1 MGIEKIERGPRA
13 IDHFD
18 RPPVVRVEDAGL
30 LHPVELGE
38 QGLPETLEIH
48 QNHRSAML
56 VELPLDQNLGKFLQR
71 AEPARENHIRVA
83 PVSQP
88 GFATPHVFDRLQ
100 VVQPRVG
107 DARECIE
114 DDAFDT
120 TARPQRRIGQGSHE
134 ADIGTAVDQGPAS
147 LGDSPTQRTRQFEK
161 GWRSAAGRGGVDRD
175 TLDPG
180 HGNSSRL
187 ALRFASRRRPGHGF
201 EIVST
206 TPFVFLDRDGTLIE
220 DVGYGHRPEDYH
232 LIPGVL
238 AALERLRD
246 AGFRLAMVT
255 NQSGIGRGL
264 FTLADYESFHACL
277 MRDLDEAGIPIEK
290 TWMCPHAPSEP
301 CVCRKPNPS
310 SLHEAERELG
320 ADLERSWVI
329 GDHVGDVALAAAAG
343 CRGILVLTGHGIE
356 ERDRLGDT
364 PVDAVVAD
372 LTEAV
377 EYILAQA

>member
-1 MGIEKIERGPRA
+1 
-13 IDHFD
+13 
-18 RPPVVRVEDAGL
+18 VVFRVEDSGR

-38 QGLPETLEIH
+38 QGLPESFEVHQDNGATMPFELSLDEDLGQFLE
-48 QNHRSAML
+48 RSEPTGQDHVRIPAMGQSRL
-56 VELPLDQNLGKFLQR
+56 
-71 AEPARENHIRVA
+71 AA
-83 PVSQP
+83 
-88 GFATPHVFDRLQ
+88 PHVLDRLQ
-100 VVQPRVG
+100 FVQPRVG
-107 DARECIE
+107 NAREGVE
-114 DDAFDT
+114 DDAFHT
-120 TARPQRRIGQGSHE
+120 TSRSQRRIGQSTHE
-134 ADIGTAVDQGPAS
+134 ADVGASVDQGPAS

-161 GWRSAAGRGGVDRD
+161 GGRSAAGRSGIDRD
-175 TLDPG
+175 ALDRR

-187 ALRFASRRRPGHGF
+187 EPRFATRDGPGHGF
-201 EIVST
+201 QIVHT

-238 AALERLRD
+238 AALGRLRD

-290 TWMCPHAPSEP
+290 TWMCPHAPGET

-310 SLHEAERELG
+310 SLQEAERDLG
-320 ADLERSWVI
+320 TDLARSWVI
-329 GDHVGDVALAAAAG
+329 GDHVGDVALAAAGG
-343 CRGILVLTGHGIE
+343 CRGILVLTGHGVE

-377 EYILAQA
+377 DYILAQA